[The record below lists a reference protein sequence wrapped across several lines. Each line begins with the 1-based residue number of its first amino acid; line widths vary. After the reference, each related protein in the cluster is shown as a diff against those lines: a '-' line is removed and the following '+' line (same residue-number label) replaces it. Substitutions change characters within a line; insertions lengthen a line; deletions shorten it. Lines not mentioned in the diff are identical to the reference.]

1 MLLSGF
7 STHRYKSLNKA
18 AGGIT
23 AHDMKAGRIKQ
34 LKSSYFTRLGDFFW
48 KTIMLIP
55 ELIAAA
61 RSRSWELR
69 ISSVIL
75 QEFVG

>member
-1 MLLSGF
+1 MAKILLFYSV
-7 STHRYKSLNKA
+7 R
-18 AGGIT
+18 
-23 AHDMKAGRIKQ
+23 R
-34 LKSSYFTRLGDFFW
+34 FFR

-69 ISSVIL
+69 VSSVIL
-75 QEFVG
+75 QEFVGSWFGVV